1 MKLVNIEK
9 NLEDLSIG
17 ELKELRNEV
26 RETISHI
33 SGRCEDLMSFFI
45 DRVETRQLL
54 AHESTFDFRGEYDR
68 ERVFL
73 ESYEQDLNRIET
85 EILKRYMRL

>member
-9 NLEDLSIG
+9 NLENLSIG
-17 ELKELRNEV
+17 ELRELRNEV
-26 RETISHI
+26 RETISYI

-45 DRVETRQLL
+45 DRVESRQLL
-54 AHESTFDFRGEYDR
+54 AHGSIFDFREEYDR
-68 ERVFL
+68 ERKFL
-73 ESYEQDLNRIET
+73 ESYEEDLDKIEI